1 MTNNISDK
9 TANKIDKWDV
19 IDNIIAFELEMFLG
33 VKTRKE
39 DGNSQ
44 CQEEPETFKLMRW
57 MSHSVLSEDTL
68 KSYLEDLISAKVSGK
83 NLMTEKYALMEN
95 LIPHE
100 KASPL
105 IEIIAE
111 IEIRWMNKL
120 KPKYP
125 NLFNNN
131 SSSFK
136 NYMVCEY
143 ETYSTKTLN
152 LLIKDIGKATDKKLN
167 LIELRYNNL
176 FRRLGYKSLEE
187 LDQKCRK

>member
-1 MTNNISDK
+1 MTKNSTENSTK
-9 TANKIDKWDV
+9 TIDKWDV
-19 IDNIIAFELEMFLG
+19 IENIIALELEMFLD
-33 VKTRKE
+33 VKTREK
-39 DGNSQ
+39 DGNSK

-57 MSHSVLSEDTL
+57 MSHSVLSFDTL
-68 KSYLEDLISAKVSGK
+68 KSYFEDLISAKIANH

-100 KASPL
+100 NANPL

-125 NLFNNN
+125 NLFNNDPQ
-131 SSSFK
+131 SFK

-143 ETYSTKTLN
+143 ETYSTKTLD
-152 LLIKDIGKATDKKLN
+152 LLRKDLATATEKKLN
-167 LIELRYNNL
+167 LTELRYNNL
-176 FRRLGYKSLEE
+176 FKRLGYKSLEE
-187 LDQKCRK
+187 LDQKCNK